1 MVASTGRLFNS
12 SAPEGLRPF
21 RYSLGAPMNTSDR
34 KRAMWAFALYDWANS
49 AYSTL
54 SITVL
59 VTYLQTLVPGKA
71 GILLWGWGIGGTM
84 FLSAILSPVLG
95 AMADLNHSKR
105 RWLVGTTLVGSLASV
120 SMFFATP
127 SAPWLLV
134 AAFLVA
140 SLSFELAQGFY
151 NAFLP
156 AVASEGEMNRVSAY
170 SYALGYVGGGL
181 ALALAL
187 VIFMLGDKL
196 GIPSENY
203 FRPRACLAL
212 MGLWWGGFGLWSI
225 AGLPAQ
231 VYRRDSRPLF
241 AVTCHSFAEV
251 GRTLANIRQYR
262 MLSLFLVAF
271 LLLNDGVQTVI
282 SQAGTFAQE
291 LLGMKTQEL
300 VMVVLMI
307 QFMAFPGAM
316 AVGWIA
322 DRIGQKITLLACLA
336 VWICLL
342 TSAFLVQTTGQ
353 FWVMAMFVAV
363 VLGGTQSVS
372 RAIMGQMT
380 PPERAAEF
388 FGFFNLSGKATSMLG
403 PMLFSTILATTG
415 SPHLAIVSL
424 LVFFVVGA
432 LLIMPLDI
440 TRGRR
445 EAGLNGNE

>member
-1 MVASTGRLFNS
+1 
-12 SAPEGLRPF
+12 
-21 RYSLGAPMNTSDR
+21 MNTADR
-34 KRAMWAFALYDWANS
+34 KRAMWAFARYDWANS

-59 VTYLQTLVPGKA
+59 VTYLKVLLPGKP
-71 GILLWGWGIGGTM
+71 GILVWGYGIGGTM
-84 FLSAILSPVLG
+84 LVSAVLSPVLG

-105 RWLVGTTLVGSLASV
+105 RWLAGVTVVGSLASV
-120 SMFFATP
+120 AMFFATP
-127 SAPWLLV
+127 DKPWLLV
-134 AAFLVA
+134 AAFVVA

-156 AVASEGEMNRVSAY
+156 DVATEAEMGRVSAY
-170 SYALGYVGGGL
+170 SYALGYVGGGS

-196 GIPSENY
+196 GLPDANY

-225 AGLPAQ
+225 AGLPKQ
-231 VYRRDSRPLF
+231 TYRRDGRPLF
-241 AVTCHSFAEV
+241 AVTRHAFAEV
-251 GRTLANIRQYR
+251 GRTLSRIRQYR
-262 MLSLFLVAF
+262 MLSLFLLAF
-271 LLLNDGVQTVI
+271 LLFNDGVQTVI
-282 SQAGTFAQE
+282 SQAGTFAEE
-291 LLGMKTQEL
+291 LLGMQTQEL
-300 VMVVLMI
+300 VMIVLMI
-307 QFMAFPGAM
+307 QFMAFPGAV

-322 DRIGQKITLLACLA
+322 DRIGQKTTLLACLA
-336 VWICLL
+336 VWIGLL
-342 TSAFLVQTTGQ
+342 ASAFLVHTTGQ

-372 RAIMGQMT
+372 RTIMGQMT
-380 PPERAAEF
+380 PPERSAEF

-403 PMLFSTILATTG
+403 PMLFSTILAFTG

-432 LLIMPLDI
+432 LLVMPLDI
-440 TRGRR
+440 ARGRR
-445 EAGLNGNE
+445 EAGLNGDA